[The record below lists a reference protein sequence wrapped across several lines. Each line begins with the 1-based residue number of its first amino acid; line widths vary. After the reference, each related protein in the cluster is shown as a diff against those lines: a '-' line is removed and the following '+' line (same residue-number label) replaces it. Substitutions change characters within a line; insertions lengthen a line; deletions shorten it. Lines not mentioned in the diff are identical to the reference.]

1 MAFKKID
8 WDAINNKTPEQRE
21 EECRA
26 HYERLAERLKSLI
39 EARLIM
45 VKSLLANLQV
55 VPEKHLKF
63 VKDLEYKST
72 TYGREGL
79 LGESLA
85 DLTDKQAAYLEGL
98 YKSYGVKSAL
108 SHTERRPV

>member
-8 WDAINNKTPEQRE
+8 WDAISNKTPEQRDDE
-21 EECRA
+21 RRA
-26 HYERLAERLKSLI
+26 HYERIAARLKSLV
-39 EARLIM
+39 EARMAM

-55 VPEKHLKF
+55 IPEKHLKF
-63 VKDLEYKST
+63 VRDIEYKST
-72 TYGREGL
+72 TYGMAGL

-98 YKSYGVKSAL
+98 YKTYGAKPEF
-108 SHTERRPV
+108 SHEERGFV